1 MRLTAD
7 ERKYEETKQSVYSV
21 KFRIKN
27 LAKKMN
33 SKMFPGSLNAWIP
46 SHIFLGKS
54 NNHKIGFEL
63 EQKSA
68 KTFSNCTILEN
79 SSGSLLKIPSKNLY
93 Q

>member
-33 SKMFPGSLNAWIP
+33 SKMFPGSLNA
-46 SHIFLGKS
+46 
-54 NNHKIGFEL
+54 
-63 EQKSA
+63 
-68 KTFSNCTILEN
+68 
-79 SSGSLLKIPSKNLY
+79 
-93 Q
+93 